1 MAKVRKEY
9 DAEGVKL
16 TMRTRDYLADMSGQ
30 LALGIMGNL
39 VGQMTYFYTD
49 KVGMAVGAVGVVM
62 AIAKIIDAFT
72 DVIFGNIIDHSRG
85 GNKKYFRWMIALAI
99 PAAAIVAL
107 MFTVPKNVASG
118 VQVAYALVTNLLLTA
133 VIYTMIATPFS
144 AVMVVRT
151 KSNSERSSMGVF
163 RAVGNYGAGMI
174 IAIATIPVTNM
185 LGGTQDA
192 WIKYGVV
199 LALAVLLL
207 FMICWLNGHKAAFTR
222 ENADE
227 SGGSAVPEEEP
238 VPFGPA
244 MSMLFKNKYWV
255 IVLLFNLI
263 TAITNGIVGSAGTY
277 YCKWIFGN
285 DNLVALLGAVQAR
298 EGHKGIVIHQHIDP
312 GAGIVLVALPDKGQV
327 IEFPVVCKGAHG
339 GKIAAG
345 GFAEE
350 GNALGVIAIDLRIC
364 PQEADRGFA
373 VLNGGG
379 KRRFLGKSVV
389 HRGHR
394 IPVIPK
400 IAVHQL
406 GLPRLRR
413 ARDKTAAVNEHVEG
427 RVFHAVGQIEIQIIA
442 LRDRSVGDVAIRFPP
457 VPGFDCRV
465 PIVFHGEIVQAQ
477 RDGPVTDPAKQQQDH
492 KKAGQRQKDGLLS
505 FHVCSHRN
513 GAVAKQLP
521 FS

>member
-207 FMICWLNGHKAAFTR
+207 FMICWLNGRARSLRPRHEHALQ
-222 ENADE
+222 EQ
-227 SGGSAVPEEEP
+227 
-238 VPFGPA
+238 
-244 MSMLFKNKYWV
+244 
-255 IVLLFNLI
+255 VL
-263 TAITNGIVGSAGTY
+263 
-277 YCKWIFGN
+277 
-285 DNLVALLGAVQAR
+285 
-298 EGHKGIVIHQHIDP
+298 
-312 GAGIVLVALPDKGQV
+312 
-327 IEFPVVCKGAHG
+327 
-339 GKIAAG
+339 
-345 GFAEE
+345 
-350 GNALGVIAIDLRIC
+350 
-364 PQEADRGFA
+364 
-373 VLNGGG
+373 
-379 KRRFLGKSVV
+379 
-389 HRGHR
+389 GHR
-394 IPVIPK
+394 P
-400 IAVHQL
+400 
-406 GLPRLRR
+406 
-413 ARDKTAAVNEHVEG
+413 
-427 RVFHAVGQIEIQIIA
+427 A
-442 LRDRSVGDVAIRFPP
+442 L
-457 VPGFDCRV
+457 
-465 PIVFHGEIVQAQ
+465 
-477 RDGPVTDPAKQQQDH
+477 
-492 KKAGQRQKDGLLS
+492 
-505 FHVCSHRN
+505 
-513 GAVAKQLP
+513 
-521 FS
+521 